1 MERRT
6 GLLAVLAWPHL
17 IALLAMLA
25 AAGLAV
31 ALAPKKAD
39 APGETFDLN
48 ALVPI
53 EFGEWRE
60 IRSALVQ
67 VDLTP
72 RRDDEERKPT
82 TNNPYDQTVMRT
94 YVRRDGAVIM
104 LALAYGSRQRQEVK
118 IHRPELCYIAQGFQV
133 GRKEHAALTLNDG
146 RSVALTRLMAESSN
160 RVEPVTYWIRIG
172 EEISQSAWQSRLA
185 ILREGFQGRIP
196 DGILVRVSTP
206 YPKGQFAPADYG
218 IHSEFLLDLLSSLE
232 PRAQRLLVGH
242 SRASALVS

>member
-1 MERRT
+1 MERRA
-6 GLLAVLAWPHL
+6 GLGVLAWPHL

-31 ALAPKKAD
+31 ALAPKKVD
-39 APGETFDLN
+39 ASGEAFDLN
-48 ALVPI
+48 ALVPT

-60 IRSALVQ
+60 VRSALVQ
-67 VDLTP
+67 VDLIP
-72 RRDDEERKPT
+72 RRDDEERET
-82 TNNPYDQTVMRT
+82 TNRPYDQTVMRT
-94 YVRRDGAVIM
+94 YARRDGAVIM

-118 IHRPELCYIAQGFQV
+118 IHRPELCYVAQGFQV
-133 GRKEHAALTLNDG
+133 GSKEHAALALNNG
-146 RSVALTRLMAESSN
+146 RSVALTRLMARSSS

-206 YPKGQFAPADYG
+206 YPKGQFAPAGYG
-218 IHSEFLLDLLSSLE
+218 IHSEFLHELLSSLE

-242 SRASALVS
+242 SRASALIS